1 MWSSCQCPWSGGCVD
16 AISMW
21 WTVNIGIEDGGDG
34 MVVVWICME
43 EREIF
48 FKIIH
53 SFFFYFFFS
62 LFLPKTFP
70 WQIFLSW
77 FSLQKILDFFS
88 LFFHSRLG
96 IKAVNMSEPCTLVD
110 GSTLLLEESEG
121 EDNWHLYTCGLN
133 WDR

>member
-43 EREIF
+43 ERDF

-77 FSLQKILDFFS
+77 FSLQKILDFFPFS
-88 LFFHSRLG
+88 FTPYWGSKQLTCQNLVLWLMGLLCFWKNQKVKITG
-96 IKAVNMSEPCTLVD
+96 TYILVD
-110 GSTLLLEESEG
+110 LIEI
-121 EDNWHLYTCGLN
+121 
-133 WDR
+133 DR